1 MRSKSGGRRR
11 SSRSC
16 SADRRATSKSRTSE
30 DLQRESRNP
39 DDSSGDPTPN
49 QLRSDGYV
57 GQVVNSRLNK
67 QGHTSNQYLPDNV
80 LNQESTLGRLVNNV
94 DNIAPLHSTPHQQ
107 SASGLLRTNP
117 GQNVSIDSVSN
128 QQQDRFI
135 SKSNQEVTVHNGSN
149 LPCKD
154 PQNNRKKSGDSIL
167 NQSFGPDQRV
177 IDLDTI
183 TGHGKFELK
192 KFSSAYSFPN
202 QPHGTGMV
210 TNKTNQNTSIYST
223 PGQQSE
229 HG

>member
-167 NQSFGPDQRV
+167 NQSFGPGMLNSNLNR
-177 IDLDTI
+177 TI
-183 TGHGKFELK
+183 
-192 KFSSAYSFPN
+192 
-202 QPHGTGMV
+202 
-210 TNKTNQNTSIYST
+210 SI
-223 PGQQSE
+223 QSE
-229 HG
+229 PNKQRALVSCMSNVNRTMDSLQPGA